1 MAGVTCCKVAVC
13 GLSCLL
19 GQKNVGGCVPTGFA
33 NERSAFGSTFV
44 PVLPPSFQSCHLS
57 ANSRRVSGGVRK
69 SSTLDTSTV
78 NIVRAGNKK
87 KASAKSLAKK
97 GGSGGTAVLE
107 VEKEE
112 STAVLELSK
121 QGEEDLGDGFATEEE
136 AKAYAAQ
143 FADFFNEE
151 DDFEEGEED
160 EIDAIGNGFDGDE
173 EDGPVEI
180 DWEFGSDLGSKLGEV
195 FDPIDLGLGK
205 EWPKPWAEVP
215 ETYNWSTR
223 TAARKEETIKL
234 HRIDMSL
241 LTADVSFNNRCA
253 VWSHWF
259 CCHFCSLICSK
270 AFDAIQKGAFCGSGP

>member
-1 MAGVTCCKVAVC
+1 MAEVTCCKAAVC
-13 GLSCLL
+13 GSSCLL
-19 GQKNVGGCVPTGFA
+19 GQRSVGGCVSNGFA
-33 NERSAFGSTFV
+33 AGRPAFGSTFV
-44 PVLPPSFQSCHLS
+44 PVLPLSFQSCHLS
-57 ANSRRVSGGVRK
+57 VKSRRVSGGVRK
-69 SSTLDTSTV
+69 SSTLEIGTV

-87 KASAKSLAKK
+87 KASAKLLAKK

-107 VEKEE
+107 LEKEE

-121 QGEEDLGDGFATEEE
+121 QERAEEEDLGDGFATEEE
-136 AKAYAAQ
+136 AKEYAAQ

-160 EIDAIGNGFDGDE
+160 ETGAIGNGFDGE
-173 EDGPVEI
+173 EDDGPVEI

-241 LTADVSFNNRCA
+241 LTADVSFDNHCA
-253 VWSHWF
+253 VFWTHWV
-259 CCHFCSLICSK
+259 CCHV
-270 AFDAIQKGAFCGSGP
+270 CGLSC